1 MQFQSPEASAVVEGM
16 ASPIRRTTHPEKV
29 LVVEDNL
36 DAVHA
41 LAMLVRDMGHH
52 VQFAINGYAAL
63 EIARHFRPRIV
74 LLDLGLPGMDGFDL
88 CRRLKRDPATA
99 DARVVVITAYRF
111 EEHRARSLAVGAELF
126 LVKPVSPATLFEVL
140 ESSAPG

>member
-1 MQFQSPEASAVVEGM
+1 MKHPSPEAPALVER
-16 ASPIRRTTHPEKV
+16 APQLRYTLNPRKV

-74 LLDLGLPGMDGFDL
+74 LLDLGLPGMDGFEL

-99 DARVVVITAYRF
+99 DARVIVITAYRL
-111 EEHRARSLAVGAELF
+111 EEHRAKSVAAGGELF
-126 LVKPVSPATLFEVL
+126 LVKPVSPDMLFDVL
-140 ESSAPG
+140 ESAGPG